1 MAESVKLTK
10 PQETTRVRP
19 VRILVVDDDIN
30 MCQLTEAA
38 LQRNG
43 YEATVCTDSA
53 KVMDLL
59 KDGLYGCVLLDIRM
73 KGLEGTE
80 LLPIIKRSFPALP
93 VILVSAYCDR
103 SNASYYTAL
112 GAFEIVTK
120 PYPDD
125 LLLDVISRA
134 VGGKD
139 MIPLMLTNLSLDEAR
154 EQVFRKLIVMAL
166 QRSHWNQV
174 KAAQL
179 LGISRYSLRRWLRR
193 LQITY

>member
-1 MAESVKLTK
+1 MAESVKRDK
-10 PQETTRVRP
+10 PQTTTRVRP
-19 VRILVVDDDIN
+19 VRVLVVDDDIN

-38 LQRNG
+38 LLRSG
-43 YEATVCTDSA
+43 YEAAVCTDSA

-59 KDGLYGCVLLDIRM
+59 KDGPYGCVLLDIRM

-103 SNASYYTAL
+103 SNASYYTSL
-112 GAFEIVTK
+112 GAFEVVTK

-125 LLLDVISRA
+125 LLLDIISRA
-134 VGGKD
+134 VGGRD
-139 MIPLMLTNLSLDEAR
+139 TIPLVLASLSLDEAR

-179 LGISRYSLRRWLRR
+179 LGISRYSLRRWLSK
-193 LQITY
+193 LEIKF